1 MGASLTLESLP
12 KIVAYVA
19 TLTYIGAVM
28 AAALARSS
36 SGAFLLSRAARVARM
51 AAAAALVA
59 VAARAWVHASI
70 VADGWPDRETLT
82 RVVLESR
89 WGGRWQW
96 QLAATVAALAV
107 AWQGALARGVW
118 LGPAAVAVAWSL
130 ATPLLGHGAVSTWQQ
145 ITHAAHVLVTGA
157 WLGTVGVLALATRGS
172 DADLETIGGTIARFS
187 PIALTC
193 ALLAGVSGGVLAVT
207 YVGTLADLAGSPYG
221 RWLLLKLAAVAA
233 VGACG
238 FVNWRRTRS
247 GLVPAAGWLH
257 AEALAAVVT
266 AVVTAILTETEHP
279 AG

>member
-1 MGASLTLESLP
+1 MGDSLTLESLP
-12 KIVAYVA
+12 KIVAYMA
-19 TLTYIGAVM
+19 TLSYVGAVM

-36 SGAFLLSRAARVARM
+36 SGAVLLPRAARVARV

-107 AWQGALARGVW
+107 ASLGAVARGVW
-118 LGPAAVAVAWSL
+118 IGPALVAVAWSL
-130 ATPLLGHGAVSTWQQ
+130 ATPLLGHGAVTTWQQ

-157 WLGTVGVLALATRGS
+157 WLGTVAVLALSTHGPG
-172 DADLETIGGTIARFS
+172 ADLAAVGRVVARFS

-193 ALLAGVSGGVLAVT
+193 AALAGVSGGVLAVT
-207 YVGTLADLAGSPYG
+207 YVGTLADLIGSPYG

-233 VGACG
+233 VGGCG
-238 FVNWRRTRS
+238 LVNWRRSRADIAPS
-247 GLVPAAGWLH
+247 PAWLR
-257 AEALAAVVT
+257 AEAVAAVLA

-279 AG
+279 AL

>member
-1 MGASLTLESLP
+1 MGDSLTLESLP

-36 SGAFLLSRAARVARM
+36 SGAVLLSRAARVARI

-107 AWQGALARGVW
+107 ASLGALARGAW
-118 LGPAAVAVAWSL
+118 IGPALVAVAWSL

-145 ITHAAHVLVTGA
+145 VTHATHVLVTGA
-157 WLGTVGVLALATRGS
+157 WLGTVGVLALATRRN
-172 DADLETIGGTIARFS
+172 DPDLTAVGRVVARFS

-193 ALLAGVSGGVLAVT
+193 AALAGVSGGVLAVT

-221 RWLLLKLAAVAA
+221 RWLLLKLTAVAA
-233 VGACG
+233 VGGCG
-238 FVNWRRTRS
+238 FVNWRRTRG
-247 GLVPAAGWLH
+247 GLLPAAAWLQ
-257 AEALAAVVT
+257 AEALAAVAT